1 MDYDWQLQIQDCT
14 GCGICFDV
22 CDFDA
27 IEMTRDMAYPE
38 AVSGACT
45 GCLVCEDECPFG
57 AIVVIEAGAVGAG
70 M

>member
-1 MDYDWQLQIQDCT
+1 MDCDWQLQIQDCT

-45 GCLVCEDECPFG
+45 G
-57 AIVVIEAGAVGAG
+57 AA
-70 M
+70 